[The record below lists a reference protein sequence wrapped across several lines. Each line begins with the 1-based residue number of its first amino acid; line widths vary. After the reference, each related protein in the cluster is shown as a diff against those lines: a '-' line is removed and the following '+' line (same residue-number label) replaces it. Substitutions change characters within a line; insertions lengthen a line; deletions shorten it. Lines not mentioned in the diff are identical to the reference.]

1 MDGLVRPRQSSAM
14 MRLWASY
21 GLRTENMSAATKPQG
36 KDTVSPPD
44 LIQLSSRDAQILTV
58 SARIFAR
65 RGYRNTDVQEI
76 ADELGIGKATIYRAF
91 GTKEELFFAT
101 VDYGMSSL
109 NANMCAQK
117 SKEVGEFSAET
128 MERAIH
134 TFLSFFD
141 QNPDLIELL
150 MQERSEFRERE
161 SNSFIRHWRAN
172 YPQWAENFRKR
183 IEVGTIRNL
192 PVEDLVEV
200 LSGLVYGQI
209 FINYFS
215 KKRINL
221 ERMAK
226 SISDIVCNGMFTESE
241 RKRRSRHKEEG
252 ES

>member
-1 MDGLVRPRQSSAM
+1 MNAAIRPQEKVIEFTRLSA
-14 MRLWASY
+14 
-21 GLRTENMSAATKPQG
+21 
-36 KDTVSPPD
+36 
-44 LIQLSSRDAQILTV
+44 RDAQILQV
-58 SARIFAR
+58 AARIFAK

-101 VDYGMSSL
+101 VDNGMSRL
-109 NANMCAQK
+109 NENMCAHK
-117 SKEVGEFSAET
+117 KADSEFSTEA

-134 TFLSFFD
+134 AFLSFFD

-150 MQERSEFRERE
+150 MQERSEFKERE

-172 YPQWAENFRKR
+172 YPQWAENFKKR
-183 IEVGTIRNL
+183 IEGGIIRGL
-192 PVEDLVEV
+192 PVEDLVETM
-200 LSGLVYGQI
+200 SGIVYGQI
-209 FINYFS
+209 FINHFS
-215 KKRINL
+215 KKKINL

>member
-1 MDGLVRPRQSSAM
+1 M
-14 MRLWASY
+14 
-21 GLRTENMSAATKPQG
+21 NAAIKPQE
-36 KDTVSPPD
+36 KVIEFTR
-44 LIQLSSRDAQILTV
+44 LSARDAQILQV
-58 SARIFAR
+58 AARIFAK

-101 VDYGMSSL
+101 VDNGMSRL
-109 NANMCAQK
+109 NENMCAHK
-117 SKEVGEFSAET
+117 KEDSEFSTEA

-134 TFLSFFD
+134 GFLSFFD

-150 MQERSEFRERE
+150 MQERSEFKERE

-172 YPQWAENFRKR
+172 YPQWAENFKKR
-183 IEVGTIRNL
+183 IEGGKIRNL
-192 PVEDLVEV
+192 PVEDLVETM
-200 LSGLVYGQI
+200 SGIVYGQI
-209 FINYFS
+209 FINHFS
-215 KKRINL
+215 KKKINL

>member
-1 MDGLVRPRQSSAM
+1 MSVTAKAQEKQVTCPSELTKRSA
-14 MRLWASY
+14 
-21 GLRTENMSAATKPQG
+21 
-36 KDTVSPPD
+36 
-44 LIQLSSRDAQILTV
+44 RDVQILQI
-58 SARIFAR
+58 AAHIFAK

-101 VDYGMSSL
+101 VDFGMSSL
-109 NANMCAQK
+109 HEIMCQHK
-117 SKEVGEFSAET
+117 SKEQGEFSTET

-141 QNPDLIELL
+141 RNPDLIELL

-161 SNSFIRHWRAN
+161 SNSFMRHWRAN
-172 YPQWAENFRKR
+172 YPQWAQNFRLR
-183 IEVGTIRNL
+183 IEAGKIRDI

-200 LSGLVYGQI
+200 FSGVVYGQI
-209 FINYFS
+209 FINHFS

-226 SISDIVCNGMFTESE
+226 SISDIVCVGIFTESE
-241 RKRRSRHKEEG
+241 RKRRSRSKEG